1 MKSFNT
7 IERSHHKL
15 KAWQECMALVQD
27 IYTISAGFPNDE
39 KFGLSSQIRRAAI
52 SIPSNI
58 AEGAARVTD
67 KDFLNFLS
75 ISRGSLSELETQV
88 LLAKNLG
95 YISNIEPVLDKIN
108 NAFKLI
114 SGLMRSLR
122 SRQHT

>member
-1 MKSFNT
+1 MKPNNS

-15 KAWQECMALVQD
+15 KAWQESMALVQD
-27 IYTISAGFPNDE
+27 IYTISVDFPKDE
-39 KFGLSSQIRRAAI
+39 KFCLTSQIRRASI
-52 SIPSNI
+52 SVPSNI

-75 ISRGSLSELETQV
+75 ISRGSLSELETQI

-95 YISNIEPVLDKIN
+95 YVSDIDQILQKIN

-114 SGLMRSLR
+114 SGLMKSLR
-122 SRQHT
+122 KRQIT